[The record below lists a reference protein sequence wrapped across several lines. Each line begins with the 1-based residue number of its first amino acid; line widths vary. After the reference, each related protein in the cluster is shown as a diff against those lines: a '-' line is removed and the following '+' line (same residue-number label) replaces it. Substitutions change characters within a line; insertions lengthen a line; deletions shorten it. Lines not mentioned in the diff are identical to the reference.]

1 LISEKI
7 LFLINT
13 FLFEEGENRKE
24 KEKEL
29 KLVMKK
35 LEQKYAPLQVV
46 PVIEKIGT
54 DQVSSIL
61 FNSITYIYDTRFS
74 I

>member
-1 LISEKI
+1 

-24 KEKEL
+24 KEQEL

-46 PVIEKIGT
+46 PVIEIIFKT
-54 DQVSSIL
+54 FLS
-61 FNSITYIYDTRFS
+61 
-74 I
+74 

>member
-1 LISEKI
+1 
-7 LFLINT
+7 
-13 FLFEEGENRKE
+13 
-24 KEKEL
+24 
-29 KLVMKK
+29 VMKK